1 MPGGTCHALQ
11 CFSLGLEPRV
21 DYALIQD
28 DWPEPGH
35 AGRPTRPGSGQTMFL
50 IGFPWMASGG
60 GVLANPPTPTRRKT
74 IGGRRGVTFRESN
87 MMDIYRSITDRI
99 LKQLEAGQIPWRKTW
114 STGMP
119 KSLTTGKEYR
129 GLNIVVFATVGFASR
144 YWITYRRAQRLG
156 GHVRKGE
163 KAMPV
168 IYWKW
173 RTAEDIEKLRQK
185 TGKETFAPCVP
196 FLSSVFNLDQ
206 VEGIARPDDDIQ
218 HRKNSRLELAENVF
232 AIMPHK
238 PEIAHATIAAPAY
251 SRLHDRITLPNLS
264 QFESADEYYATL
276 FHELAHSTGHPRRLN
291 RFADSEGDRIEK
303 YSFEELV
310 AEFAAAFLCAFAGI
324 SNPVSEALQASYIEG
339 WARVFRQDNRILI
352 RAAAAAQ
359 RAADYIRGKVVV
371 DEQFQAAA

>member
-1 MPGGTCHALQ
+1 ML
-11 CFSLGLEPRV
+11 
-21 DYALIQD
+21 
-28 DWPEPGH
+28 
-35 AGRPTRPGSGQTMFL
+35 
-50 IGFPWMASGG
+50 
-60 GVLANPPTPTRRKT
+60 
-74 IGGRRGVTFRESN
+74 
-87 MMDIYRSITDRI
+87 DIYKSITERI
-99 LKQLEAGQIPWRKTW
+99 LKQLEAGKIPWRKTW

-129 GLNIVVFATVGFASR
+129 GLNIFVLGTADHTSR
-144 YWITYRRAQRLG
+144 YWITYRQAQRLG

-173 RTAEDIEKLRQK
+173 RTAEDIEKLRAK
-185 TGKETFAPCVP
+185 TGKESFAPCVP

-206 VEGIARPDDDIQ
+206 IEGVARPDDDIQ
-218 HRKNSRLELAENVF
+218 RRENSRFEIAENVF
-232 AIMPHK
+232 AAMPDK
-238 PEIAHATIAAPAY
+238 PEIVHGTVAEPAY
-251 SRLHDRITLPNLS
+251 SPLHDRITLPHLS
-264 QFESADEYYATL
+264 QFESADKYYATL
-276 FHELAHSTGHPRRLN
+276 YHELCHASGHARRLN
-291 RFADSEGDRIEK
+291 RFANAEGDRLEK

-310 AEFAAAFLCAFAGI
+310 AEFGSAFLCAFAGI

-371 DEQFQAAA
+371 DEDLQAAA